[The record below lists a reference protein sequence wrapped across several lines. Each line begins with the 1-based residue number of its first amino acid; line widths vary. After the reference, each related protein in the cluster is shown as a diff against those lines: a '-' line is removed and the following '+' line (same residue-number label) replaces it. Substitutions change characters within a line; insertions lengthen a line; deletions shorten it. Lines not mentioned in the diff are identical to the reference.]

1 MPNSGSGM
9 SPWWQYGKP
18 KCRPFFGAWSKRS
31 LGTSSPSQSRACVA
45 KYSSFVTGCQS
56 KPTLLRTPCA
66 KYSKPLPSALMR
78 EMLACVSGGMQMLH
92 GAPMLK

>member
-1 MPNSGSGM
+1 M
-9 SPWWQYGKP
+9 S
-18 KCRPFFGAWSKRS
+18 RRS
-31 LGTSSPSQSRACVA
+31 LGTSSPSQSRAWVA
-45 KYSSFVTGCQS
+45 KYSSFVSGCQS

-66 KYSKPLPSALMR
+66 TYSKPVPSGFTR